1 MTLCKTGT
9 LSQNQ
14 PVIILGIVSLN
25 VSEKLYLLLFNYQ
38 WKFAYLN
45 SHLSLGN
52 LQGTIL

>member
-38 WKFAYLN
+38 WKFVYLN

-52 LQGTIL
+52 LQGAIL